1 MPLYIQ
7 VHANIPIT
15 VMLMGIVPIVLA
27 IQDRMYAVCMDIG
40 IAQACIVMLSY
51 LLGGNQL

>member
-27 IQDRMYAVCMDIG
+27 IQARMYAVCMDIG
-40 IAQACIVMLSY
+40 IAQVCIMLSY